1 MARTEHRG
9 RVADRTEGRAP
20 RGNATTEAL
29 RGAVRRMLEEL
40 GYQGLTIE
48 GVAARSGVA
57 KTSIYRRWPSKAEM
71 VFDLMLHSSDELPSL
86 EDRGSLAG
94 DIDALAGRVV
104 ALVAGP
110 LGRRI
115 FPGLI
120 GEASGDPA
128 LMERLRTTIVL
139 DGREQIAD
147 VLERS
152 VRRGELAD
160 TEAVADLQA
169 VLIGAVLM
177 HVLFDPEMD
186 EGLLRNKIADLA
198 MAVLSRSRE
207 GMSAEPVEARPSTSS
222 GRKPATPS

>member
-1 MARTEHRG
+1 MTRSEDRG
-9 RVADRTEGRAP
+9 GVGGRAGGRAP

-40 GYQGLTIE
+40 GYQGLTME

-71 VFDLMLHSSDELPSL
+71 VFDLMLHSSDELPPV
-86 EDRGSLAG
+86 EDQGSLAD
-94 DIDALAGRVV
+94 DIDVLAGRFVV
-104 ALVAGP
+104 LVAGP

-120 GEASGDPA
+120 GDAAGDPA
-128 LMERLRTTIVL
+128 LLERLRNTVVL
-139 DGREQIAD
+139 DGRKQIAQ

-160 TEAVADLQA
+160 TKAVPDLQA

-177 HVLFDPEMD
+177 FVLFEPEID

-198 MAVLSRSRE
+198 MAVLS
-207 GMSAEPVEARPSTSS
+207 GGPTAV
-222 GRKPATPS
+222 

>member
-1 MARTEHRG
+1 MARSEHRG
-9 RVADRTEGRAP
+9 SGGDRAGP
-20 RGNATTEAL
+20 VSRGDATTQAL
-29 RGAVRRMLEEL
+29 RGAVRRMLEEV
-40 GYQGLTIE
+40 GYQALTIE

-71 VFDLMLHSSDELPSL
+71 VFDLMLHSSDELPPV
-86 EDRGSLAG
+86 EDQGSLAG
-94 DIDALAGRVV
+94 DVDVLAGRFV

-120 GEASGDPA
+120 GDAAGDST
-128 LMERLRTTIVL
+128 LMERLRNTIVL
-139 DGREQIAD
+139 DGRQQIAQ

-160 TEAVADLQA
+160 MEAVPDLQA

-177 HVLFDPEMD
+177 LVLFEPDMD

-198 MAVLSRSRE
+198 MAVLSSSR
-207 GMSAEPVEARPSTSS
+207 
-222 GRKPATPS
+222 TPS

>member
-1 MARTEHRG
+1 MAKSEHRG
-9 RVADRTEGRAP
+9 RVAGRAGGRAP

-40 GYQGLTIE
+40 GYQALTME

-71 VFDLMLHSSDELPSL
+71 VFDLMLHSSDELPPL
-86 EDRGSLAG
+86 EDQGSLAD
-94 DIDALAGRVV
+94 DIDVLAGRIV

-120 GEASGDPA
+120 GDAAGDPA
-128 LMERLRTTIVL
+128 LLDRLRNTIVL
-139 DGREQIAD
+139 DGRKQIAQ
-147 VLERS
+147 VLQHS

-160 TEAVADLQA
+160 TKAVPDLQA
-169 VLIGAVLM
+169 VLIGTVLM
-177 HVLFDPEMD
+177 FVLFEPEMD
-186 EGLLRNKIADLA
+186 DGLLRNKIADLA
-198 MAVLSRSRE
+198 MTVLS
-207 GMSAEPVEARPSTSS
+207 GGPS
-222 GRKPATPS
+222 GV

>member
-1 MARTEHRG
+1 MG
-9 RVADRTEGRAP
+9 PVANAAGGRAL

-29 RGAVRRMLEEL
+29 RGAVKGMLNEV
-40 GYQGLTIE
+40 GYQALTIE

-71 VFDLMLHSSDELPSL
+71 VFDLMLHSSDELPPL
-86 EDRGSLAG
+86 EDRGSLSG
-94 DIDALAGRVV
+94 DIDALADRVV

-115 FPGLI
+115 FHGLI
-120 GEASGDPA
+120 GDAAGDAA
-128 LMERLRTTIVL
+128 LMKRLRATIVL
-139 DGREQIAD
+139 DGRKQIAE

-169 VLIGAVLM
+169 VLIGAALM
-177 HVLFDPEMD
+177 FVLFEPEMD
-186 EGLLRNKIADLA
+186 EELLGSKIADLA
-198 MAVLSRSRE
+198 MAVLSKSR
-207 GMSAEPVEARPSTSS
+207 RPS
-222 GRKPATPS
+222 

>member
-1 MARTEHRG
+1 MARSERHDA
-9 RVADRTEGRAP
+9 VADRVRGRAL
-20 RGNATTEAL
+20 RSSATTDAL
-29 RGAVRRMLEEL
+29 RGAVRGMLEEL
-40 GYQGLTIE
+40 GYHALTIE

-71 VFDLMLHSSDELPSL
+71 VFDLMLHSSDELPMV

-94 DIDALAGRVV
+94 DLDALTARIV
-104 ALVAGP
+104 ALIAGP

-120 GEASGDPA
+120 GDAAGDPA
-128 LMERLRTTIVL
+128 LMERLRNTIVL
-139 DGREQIAD
+139 DGRKQIAQ

-152 VRRGELAD
+152 VRRGELVD
-160 TEAVADLQA
+160 TAAVPDLQA

-177 HVLFDPEMD
+177 LVLFEPELD

-198 MAVLSRSRE
+198 MAVLSSR
-207 GMSAEPVEARPSTSS
+207 R
-222 GRKPATPS
+222 TPS

>member
-1 MARTEHRG
+1 
-9 RVADRTEGRAP
+9 
-20 RGNATTEAL
+20 
-29 RGAVRRMLEEL
+29 MLEEL
-40 GYQGLTIE
+40 GYHALTIE

-71 VFDLMLHSSDELPSL
+71 VFDLMLHSSDELPMV

-94 DIDALAGRVV
+94 DLDALTARIV
-104 ALVAGP
+104 ALIAGP

-120 GEASGDPA
+120 GDAAGDPA
-128 LMERLRTTIVL
+128 LMERLRNTIVL
-139 DGREQIAD
+139 DGRKQIAQ

-152 VRRGELAD
+152 VRRGELVD
-160 TEAVADLQA
+160 TAAVPDLQA

-177 HVLFDPEMD
+177 LVLFEPELD

-198 MAVLSRSRE
+198 MAVLSSR
-207 GMSAEPVEARPSTSS
+207 R
-222 GRKPATPS
+222 TPS

>member
-1 MARTEHRG
+1 MRRSENHGGVADHARG
-9 RVADRTEGRAP
+9 RAL

-29 RGAVRRMLEEL
+29 RRAVRGMLEEL
-40 GYQGLTIE
+40 GYQALTIE

-57 KTSIYRRWPSKAEM
+57 KTSIYRRWQSKAEM
-71 VFDLMLHSSDELPSL
+71 VFDLMLHSSDELPPL
-86 EDRGSLAG
+86 EDRGSLSG
-94 DIDALAGRVV
+94 DLDAIAARVV

-115 FPGLI
+115 FPGFI
-120 GEASGDPA
+120 GDAAGDPA
-128 LMERLRTTIVL
+128 LMERLRNTIVL
-139 DGREQIAD
+139 DGRNQITH

-177 HVLFDPEMD
+177 FVLFEPEMD

-198 MAVLSRSRE
+198 MAVLS
-207 GMSAEPVEARPSTSS
+207 G
-222 GRKPATPS
+222 GRTPS

>member
-1 MARTEHRG
+1 MG
-9 RVADRTEGRAP
+9 PVANAAGGRAL

-29 RGAVRRMLEEL
+29 RGAVKGMLNEV
-40 GYQGLTIE
+40 GYQALTIE

-71 VFDLMLHSSDELPSL
+71 VFDLMLHSSDELPPL
-86 EDRGSLAG
+86 EDRGSLSG
-94 DIDALAGRVV
+94 DIDALADRVV

-115 FPGLI
+115 FHGLI
-120 GEASGDPA
+120 GDAAGDAA
-128 LMERLRTTIVL
+128 LMKRLRATIVL
-139 DGREQIAD
+139 DGREQIAE

-169 VLIGAVLM
+169 VLIGAALM
-177 HVLFDPEMD
+177 FVLFEPEMD
-186 EGLLRNKIADLA
+186 EELLGSKIADLA
-198 MAVLSRSRE
+198 MAVLSKSR
-207 GMSAEPVEARPSTSS
+207 RPS
-222 GRKPATPS
+222 

>member
-1 MARTEHRG
+1 MPRNQHVG
-9 RVADRTEGRAP
+9 RVVADRAGARAP

-29 RGAVRRMLEEL
+29 RGAVRGMLEEL
-40 GYQGLTIE
+40 GYQALTME

-71 VFDLMLHSSDELPSL
+71 VFDLMLHSSEELPPL
-86 EDRGSLAG
+86 VDRGSLAG
-94 DIDALAGRVV
+94 DIDALAGRMV

-120 GEASGDPA
+120 GDASGDPA
-128 LMERLRTTIVL
+128 LMERLRTTVVL
-139 DGREQIAD
+139 DGRKQIAE

-152 VRRGELAD
+152 VCRGELAD
-160 TEAVADLQA
+160 TEAVPDLQA
-169 VLIGAVLM
+169 VLLGAVMML
-177 HVLFDPEMD
+177 VLFEPEID

-198 MAVLSRSRE
+198 MAVLS
-207 GMSAEPVEARPSTSS
+207 GGPTGV
-222 GRKPATPS
+222 

>member
-1 MARTEHRG
+1 MTRSEDRG
-9 RVADRTEGRAP
+9 GVGGRAGGRAP

-29 RGAVRRMLEEL
+29 RGAVRRMLEEV
-40 GYQGLTIE
+40 GYQALTIE

-71 VFDLMLHSSDELPSL
+71 VFDLMLHSSDELPPV
-86 EDRGSLAG
+86 EDQGSLAD
-94 DIDALAGRVV
+94 DIDVLAGRFVV
-104 ALVAGP
+104 LVAGP

-120 GEASGDPA
+120 GDAAGDPA
-128 LMERLRTTIVL
+128 LLERLRNTVVL
-139 DGREQIAD
+139 DGRKQIAQ

-160 TEAVADLQA
+160 TKAVPDLQA

-177 HVLFDPEMD
+177 FVLFEPEID

-198 MAVLSRSRE
+198 MAVLS
-207 GMSAEPVEARPSTSS
+207 GGPTAV
-222 GRKPATPS
+222 

>member
-1 MARTEHRG
+1 MARNLHLG
-9 RVADRTEGRAP
+9 RVVADRAGARAP
-20 RGNATTEAL
+20 RGNATTQAL

-40 GYQGLTIE
+40 GYQALTIE

-71 VFDLMLHSSDELPSL
+71 VFDLMLHSSDELPPL

-94 DIDALAGRVV
+94 DIDVLAGRIV

-120 GEASGDPA
+120 GDAAGDPA

-139 DGREQIAD
+139 DGRQQIAQ

-160 TEAVADLQA
+160 TEAVPDLQA

-177 HVLFDPEMD
+177 LVLFEPEMD

-198 MAVLSRSRE
+198 MAVLS
-207 GMSAEPVEARPSTSS
+207 GGPTGV
-222 GRKPATPS
+222 

>member
-1 MARTEHRG
+1 MRSSEKVTDARG
-9 RVADRTEGRAP
+9 RALRS
-20 RGNATTEAL
+20 NATTEAL
-29 RGAVRRMLEEL
+29 RGAVRGMLEEL
-40 GYQGLTIE
+40 GYQALTIE

-94 DIDALAGRVV
+94 DIDALTARVV

-115 FPGLI
+115 FPGLM
-120 GEASGDPA
+120 GDASGDPA
-128 LMERLRTTIVL
+128 LMERLRATVVL
-139 DGREQIAD
+139 DGRKQIAE

-152 VRRGELAD
+152 VRRGELVD
-160 TEAVADLQA
+160 TKAVADLQA

-177 HVLFDPEMD
+177 FVMFEPEMD
-186 EGLLRNKIADLA
+186 EGRLRNKIADLA
-198 MAVLSRSRE
+198 MAVLSRSRTH
-207 GMSAEPVEARPSTSS
+207 S
-222 GRKPATPS
+222 

>member
-1 MARTEHRG
+1 MG
-9 RVADRTEGRAP
+9 PVANAAGGRAL

-29 RGAVRRMLEEL
+29 RGAVKGMLNEV
-40 GYQGLTIE
+40 GYQALTIE

-71 VFDLMLHSSDELPSL
+71 VFDLMLHSSDELPPL
-86 EDRGSLAG
+86 EDRGSLSG
-94 DIDALAGRVV
+94 DIDALADRVV

-115 FPGLI
+115 FHGLI
-120 GEASGDPA
+120 GDAAGDAA
-128 LMERLRTTIVL
+128 LMKRLRATIVL
-139 DGREQIAD
+139 DGREQIAE

-169 VLIGAVLM
+169 VLIGAALM
-177 HVLFDPEMD
+177 FVLFEPEID
-186 EGLLRNKIADLA
+186 EELLGSKIADLA
-198 MAVLSRSRE
+198 MAVLSKSR
-207 GMSAEPVEARPSTSS
+207 RPS
-222 GRKPATPS
+222 